1 LLAPQEVRDFLRF
14 WSKDNGKSNESDRY
28 KQLMLMVVVGN
39 KRTRAKQNCGIWSVN
54 PNVVQKDALMLRHL
68 NKNLHFRFFISA
80 HQIKKKHAHT
90 QFFFSS
96 QNSSEFSCFLFFV
109 VARSG
114 RQAIVK
120 TSKPEHDKTC
130 GDDGRRDKS
139 GSRARERAHR
149 NKLVVCVDLH

>member
-14 WSKDNGKSNESDRY
+14 WSKNNGKSNESDCY
-28 KQLMLMVVVGN
+28 KQLMLVVVVGN
-39 KRTRAKQNCGIWSVN
+39 KRTRAKQNCGICSVS

-68 NKNLHFRFFISA
+68 NDILHFRFFISA
-80 HQIKKKHAHT
+80 HQILKKTRAHT
-90 QFFFSS
+90 IFFSS

-120 TSKPEHDKTC
+120 SSKPEHDKTC

-139 GSRARERAHR
+139 GSRARELIATSSSF
-149 NKLVVCVDLH
+149 V